1 MKMPLATVGPAGL
14 SQSENFDSG
23 MRELT
28 LPARSLPLDDSWD
41 VIVIGGGPSG
51 CTAAVAA
58 AREGAR
64 TLLIEST
71 ASFGGS
77 GTIALVPAWCPF
89 SDKQKI
95 IYRGLAEKVFN
106 AAKSGMAHVGQDDLD
121 WVPIDAERLKRV
133 YDDLVTSAGVKVKFQ
148 TLLAGV
154 ETDGEGGVTSIL
166 VANKH
171 GLSALRA
178 KVYVDCSGDA
188 DLAAWAGAEFHKGDS
203 MGQMQP
209 GTLCFILSNVD
220 EHAYLNG
227 PDLGWWNP
235 QSPIHQILASGRY
248 PEIPDRH
255 MNSNIIG
262 PGTVGFNAG
271 HVWDVDNT
279 DPDSVSRAIMRGR
292 KLAFAYRNALAEF
305 HPDAFGNCFLVSTG
319 SVLGVRETR
328 RIVGDYILSAD
339 DYLSRRA
346 FPDEICR
353 NSYFIDLHLTKEEAK
368 TNDEL
373 KMALRFKHYDPGE
386 SHGIPYRCLTPRGL
400 RNVLIAGRSISC
412 DRPVQG
418 SVRVMPVCLA
428 MGEAAGMAAAHA
440 SHLPAH
446 DVHAVDVEFLRKR
459 LREENVYL
467 PMLAAESP
475 GESAADQK
483 DYLAAV

>member
-1 MKMPLATVGPAGL
+1 MKMSTPAADSAGVSRPEVPPAARGELLL
-14 SQSENFDSG
+14 S
-23 MRELT
+23 
-28 LPARSLPLDDSWD
+28 ARNLPLDDSWD
-41 VIVIGGGPSG
+41 VIVVGGGPSG

-64 TLLIEST
+64 TLLIETT

-95 IYRGLAEKVFN
+95 IYRGLAEKIFN
-106 AAKSGMAHVGQDDLD
+106 AAKKGMAHVGENDLD
-121 WVPIDAERLKRV
+121 WVPIDPERLKRV
-133 YDDLVTSAGVKVKFQ
+133 YDDIVTSAGVAVKFQ
-148 TLLAGV
+148 TFLAGV
-154 ETDGEGGVTSIL
+154 ETDGAGRVTSLLI
-166 VANKH
+166 ASKH

-203 MGQMQP
+203 MGQLQP
-209 GTLCFILSNVD
+209 GTLCFILSNVN

-235 QSPIHQILASGRY
+235 NSPIHRILASGKF

-292 KLAFAYRNALAEF
+292 KIAHAYREALAEY
-305 HPDAFGNCFLVSTG
+305 HPEAFGNCFLVSTG

-328 RIVGDYILSAD
+328 RIMGDYVLSAD
-339 DYLSRRA
+339 DYLSRRS

-400 RNVLIAGRSISC
+400 RNVLVAGRSISC

-440 SHLPAH
+440 ASAAGH
-446 DVHAVDVEFLRKR
+446 DVHAVDVDLLRKR

-467 PMLAAESP
+467 PMLPGEASGESP
-475 GESAADQK
+475 ADQK